1 MKKTITRFFSLT
13 GNTLSCESR
22 CGSSSLYCEIDLSNG
37 AFKLERSSF
46 NLLRAVD
53 ELKLYLSVCDNILSS
68 RKR

>member
-1 MKKTITRFFSLT
+1 MKTITRFFTLS

-22 CGSSSLYCEIDLSNG
+22 CDNCNLYCVIELTNG

-53 ELKLYLSVCDNILSS
+53 ELKIYLKVANEIISQRISG
-68 RKR
+68 